1 MVGQFFSF
9 ELNINTLIVGYEAN
23 FEGENA
29 FLAYQL
35 AGNPSL
41 VTHMGK
47 LLFKHVIFIPLY
59 HVK

>member
-1 MVGQFFSF
+1 MVGQFFRL
-9 ELNINTLIVGYEAN
+9 ELNISTLIVGYEAN
-23 FEGENA
+23 FVGKNA